1 MPDTSAWGFGYN
13 EIFCKNLF
21 FGGGGDIKIKKGSC
35 EPMKNGKRKS
45 LSTTLGKCS
54 KAVSVL
60 TVNSKTTDKTNQS

>member
-1 MPDTSAWGFGYN
+1 MLGDLVIMKSSVK
-13 EIFCKNLF
+13 IFFL
-21 FGGGGDIKIKKGSC
+21 GGGDIKIKKGSC

>member
-21 FGGGGDIKIKKGSC
+21 FGGGDIKIKKGSC